1 MSLGKNIQNP
11 TFWVNV
17 LKIGLPFFIFFSFFA
32 LVFYTWSD
40 FFSGNWKAVYEYHF
54 ANKRWVRF
62 LLQKGVVS
70 VLYAMYVANKN
81 MK

>member
-1 MSLGKNIQNP
+1 MSLVKNIQNP

-17 LKIGLPFFIFFSFFA
+17 LKVGLPFLIIVTLFSLLFNTGSA
-32 LVFYTWSD
+32 I
-40 FFSGNWKAVYEYHF
+40 FSGDWSAVYEYHF

-62 LLQKGVVS
+62 LLQKGVIS
-70 VLYAMYVANKN
+70 LLYGMYICNKK